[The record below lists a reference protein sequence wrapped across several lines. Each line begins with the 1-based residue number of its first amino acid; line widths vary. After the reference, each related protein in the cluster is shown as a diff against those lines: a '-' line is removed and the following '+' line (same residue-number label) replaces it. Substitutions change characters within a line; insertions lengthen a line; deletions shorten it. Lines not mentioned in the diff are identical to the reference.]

1 MNKFLKN
8 TIAFLITIV
17 FILTSVILV
26 IKTDGNIISSFIS
39 NKIELSDID
48 TTYDETESFE
58 ETSSIYNIVDLESS
72 DKINEEIDKETDEE
86 KNETKETEKTTVK
99 TSTYRKYVIDKDNPG
114 IMHVIDGNYDKLY
127 FKDTLFIGDSRVE
140 GLKLYSNAPDAHYFC
155 STGMDEFKLFK
166 DPLYVDGVGY
176 IYLEFLLASNKYK
189 RIFLQ
194 LGINSLGYGFQNHLN
209 HYKEVV
215 NKIRTFCPD
224 ADLYLISNM
233 HVATYKNEESKYI
246 NNKAINRFEV
256 EVRKLVDDEHIFYI
270 DINEFLDDETGGL
283 NTEYTNDG
291 IHLVP
296 KYYDILMDIF
306 QNLSR

>member
-1 MNKFLKN
+1 MKRIFKN

-26 IKTDGNIISSFIS
+26 IKTDDNIISSFIG
-39 NKIELSDID
+39 NKTELNDVD
-48 TTYDETESFE
+48 TNYDETENFIE
-58 ETSSIYNIVDLESS
+58 ESTSIYNIVDLENSEETNKKT
-72 DKINEEIDKETDEE
+72 DDDNNEI
-86 KNETKETEKTTVK
+86 KETEKTTVK
-99 TSTYRKYVIDKDNPG
+99 TSTYRKSFIDKNNPG

-176 IYLEFLLASNKYK
+176 IYLEFLLASHNYK

-215 NKIRTFCPD
+215 NKIRTFCPN

-233 HVATYKNEESKYI
+233 HVATYKNEEAKYI

-306 QNLSR
+306 QNLSRQ